1 MAGPHGRQA
10 GSADCVDTLIS
21 CSPSEE
27 SASLYIYLHNT
38 DGERVERE
46 RLANTDIAVR
56 SLTCHTATGTHMPY
70 GITSHSVSCHP
81 AELTFP
87 PLPQPKQV
95 LD

>member
-46 RLANTDIAVR
+46 T
-56 SLTCHTATGTHMPY
+56 SEY
-70 GITSHSVSCHP
+70 GYSISQSNLPHRYGNSHAIWDHITQC
-81 AELTFP
+81 
-87 PLPQPKQV
+87 
-95 LD
+95 